1 MIRSI
6 ELWMKAGAVIL
17 AGAAFAGCDR
27 PKQTEDERIRQQA
40 AEDTRQIKQDA
51 KSFAADT
58 KKEAESFAADT
69 KKEALQARRQVK
81 DAVAGVKEGLA
92 EPDKPGG
99 SATSSV
105 DINSASAAKLQ
116 TLPGVSPIVA
126 RRIIAN
132 RPYDSTDA
140 LVSKAHMKQEEYDR
154 ISDRIV
160 AK

>member
-1 MIRSI
+1 MQIPGMWRRV
-6 ELWMKAGAVIL
+6 AGVML
-17 AGAAFAGCDR
+17 LCAACSGCER
-27 PKQTEDERIRQQA
+27 PKQTEDERIRRQA

-58 KKEAESFAADT
+58 KKEAQSFAADT

-81 DAVAGVKEGLA
+81 AAVAGVKEGLA
-92 EPDKPGG
+92 DPSKPGG
-99 SATSSV
+99 SATDSI
-105 DINSASAAKLQ
+105 DINSASAARLE

-140 LVSKAHMKQEEYDR
+140 LVTKAHMKQEEYDR
-154 ISDRIV
+154 ISDSIV
-160 AK
+160 AN